1 MKTHDSIVPLF
12 SPSHRL
18 YEPGAIIPWLG
29 QKLIPPK
36 ILCIF
41 NQLYKFRDVIISM
54 KTQFFEKFSNLK
66 QIQVNEHT
74 IMVILAVIVGLAGG
88 FGAVGFRHLIDFFQ
102 TLAYGGKND
111 LLEMV
116 VNLPWYYRVGVP
128 AIGGLIV
135 GPLVY
140 FFAREAKGH
149 GVPEVMEAVALKGG
163 VIRKRVVVIKSLASA
178 ISISTGGSV
187 GREGPIV
194 QIGSA
199 IGSVLGQF
207 MKVSPDRMRTLVGCG
222 AGAGI
227 AATFNAPIAGSMFA
241 LEVVLGDFGLA
252 TFSPIVISS
261 VVATAISRAFLGD
274 IAAFIV
280 PAYELVSA
288 WELPMY
294 LILGIFC
301 AAVGVAFTKTLY
313 RIEDLFDGI
322 KFPEYLKGIIG
333 GLVLGV
339 ASLVFPQI
347 LGVGYGAIDMALM
360 QKMAW
365 WLLLVLVPVKI
376 LATSITIGSGGS
388 GGIFAPS
395 LFVGAMAGGFF
406 GAVVHQLF
414 PNVTASPGAYSIVG
428 MGAVVGATTH
438 GPLAAILIL
447 FEMTGDYKI
456 ILPLMLACIIA
467 TIASGQFLKDSIYTL
482 KLARR
487 GIDIKEGKEVN
498 VLKSMFVKDVMN
510 PNVETVP
517 EALPLGQMAEQIS
530 KSKFNSFPVLN
541 AQNELIGILSFND
554 YNEAIFDENL
564 KDLVVARDLATT
576 DLVTISMDDNL
587 WTALEKIS
595 AKDFAVLPVVS
606 AQEPTKLEGVVS
618 RRDIIGAY
626 NKAVLKKSL
635 FK

>member
-1 MKTHDSIVPLF
+1 LENQSTKTP
-12 SPSHRL
+12 
-18 YEPGAIIPWLG
+18 
-29 QKLIPPK
+29 
-36 ILCIF
+36 
-41 NQLYKFRDVIISM
+41 
-54 KTQFFEKFSNLK
+54 FFEKFSNLK
-66 QIQVNEHT
+66 LIQVNEHT
-74 IMVILAVIVGLAGG
+74 IMVVLAVVVGVAAG
-88 FGAVGFRHLIDFFQ
+88 FGAVGFRYLINFFQ
-102 TLAYGGKND
+102 TLAYGGEND
-111 LLEMV
+111 LLELV
-116 VNLPWYYRVGVP
+116 VNLPWYYRVAVP

-207 MKVSPDRMRTLVGCG
+207 MKLSPDRMRTMVGCG
-222 AGAGI
+222 AAAGI

-241 LEVVLGDFGLA
+241 LEVILGDFGLA
-252 TFSPIVISS
+252 TFSPIVICS

-274 IAAFIV
+274 IPAFIV

-294 LILGIFC
+294 LVLGIFC
-301 AAVGVAFTKTLY
+301 AAVGVTFTKTLY
-313 RIEDLFDGI
+313 RIEDLFDEI

-333 GLVLGV
+333 GLILGIG
-339 ASLVFPQI
+339 SLVFPQI

-365 WLLLVLVPVKI
+365 WLLLVLVLVKI

-395 LFVGAMAGGFF
+395 LFLGAMAGGFF
-406 GAVVHQLF
+406 GFGVHQLF
-414 PNVTASPGAYSIVG
+414 PNITASPAAYSIVG
-428 MGAVVGATTH
+428 MGAVVSATTH

-487 GIDIKEGKEVN
+487 GVDIKEGKEVN

-510 PNVETVP
+510 PNVEIIP
-517 EALPLGQMAEQIS
+517 EALPLGQIAEKIS

-541 AQNELIGILSFND
+541 PQNELIGILSFND
-554 YNEAIFDENL
+554 YNEAIFDEHL

-576 DLVTISMDDNL
+576 DLVTISMYDNL

-606 AQEPTKLEGVVS
+606 AQEPNKLEGVVS

-626 NKAVLKKSL
+626 NNAVLKQSL
-635 FK
+635 FKG

>member
-1 MKTHDSIVPLF
+1 MRTEILKNITDWG
-12 SPSHRL
+12 RL
-18 YEPGAIIPWLG
+18 
-29 QKLIPPK
+29 K
-36 ILCIF
+36 
-41 NQLYKFRDVIISM
+41 S
-54 KTQFFEKFSNLK
+54 
-66 QIQVNEHT
+66 NEHT
-74 IMVILAVIVGLAGG
+74 IMAILAVIVGLAAG
-88 FGAVGFRHLIDFFQ
+88 FGAVGFRHLINFFQ
-102 TLAYGGKND
+102 MLAYGGEND
-111 LLEMV
+111 LLELV
-116 VNLPWYYRVGVP
+116 TNLPWYYRVAVP

-163 VIRKRVVVIKSLASA
+163 VIRKRVVVVKSLASA

-207 MKVSPDRMRTLVGCG
+207 MKISADRMRTLVGCG
-222 AGAGI
+222 AAAGI

-252 TFSPIVISS
+252 IFSPIVISS
-261 VVATAISRAFLGD
+261 VVATAVSRAFLGD
-274 IAAFIV
+274 VPAFIV

-301 AAVGVAFTKTLY
+301 GAVGVTFTKTLY
-313 RIEDLFDGI
+313 RIEDMFDQT
-322 KFPEYLKGIIG
+322 KFPEYLKGVIG
-333 GLVLGV
+333 GLMLGV
-339 ASLVFPQI
+339 ASLIFPQI

-360 QKMAW
+360 QQMTW
-365 WLLLVLVPVKI
+365 WLLLVLVGVKI
-376 LATSITIGSGGS
+376 LATSVTIGSGGS

-395 LFVGAMAGGFF
+395 LFLGAMAGGFF
-406 GAVVHQLF
+406 GVLVHQLF
-414 PNVTASPGAYSIVG
+414 PNITASPGAYSIVG
-428 MGAVVGATTH
+428 MGAVVSATTH

-467 TIASGQFLKDSIYTL
+467 TIASRQFLRDSIYTL

-487 GIDIKEGKEVN
+487 GVDIKEGKEVN

-510 PNVETVP
+510 PNVETMP
-517 EALPLGQMAEQIS
+517 EALPLEQMTEKIS

-541 AQNELIGILSFND
+541 AQNELSGILSFND
-554 YNEAIFDENL
+554 YSEAIFDENL
-564 KDLVVARDLATT
+564 KDLVVARDLATS
-576 DLVTISMDDNL
+576 DLVTVSMDDNL

-595 AKDFAVLPVVS
+595 SKDFAVLPVVS
-606 AQEPTKLEGVVS
+606 AQAPNKLEGVIS

>member
-1 MKTHDSIVPLF
+1 
-12 SPSHRL
+12 
-18 YEPGAIIPWLG
+18 
-29 QKLIPPK
+29 
-36 ILCIF
+36 
-41 NQLYKFRDVIISM
+41 M

-66 QIQVNEHT
+66 QIRANEHT
-74 IMVILAVIVGLAGG
+74 IMALLAVIVGLAGG
-88 FGAVGFRHLIDFFQ
+88 LGAIAFRYLISIFQ
-102 TLAYGGKND
+102 TLGYGGKND
-111 LLEMV
+111 LLELV

-149 GVPEVMEAVALKGG
+149 GVPEVMESIALKGG
-163 VIRKRVVVIKSLASA
+163 VIRKRVVVVKTLASA
-178 ISISTGGSV
+178 ICIGSGGSV

-199 IGSVLGQF
+199 VGSTLGQF
-207 MKVSPDRMRTLVGCG
+207 MKVSADRMRILVGCG
-222 AGAGI
+222 AAAGI

-241 LEVVLGDFGLA
+241 LEIILGDFGLA

-261 VVATAISRAFLGD
+261 VVATAVSRAYLGD
-274 IAAFIV
+274 TPAFIV
-280 PAYELVSA
+280 PVYELVSH
-288 WELPMY
+288 WELLMY
-294 LILGIFC
+294 LFLGLFC
-301 AAVGVAFTKTLY
+301 ALVGITFTKTLY
-313 RIEDLFDGI
+313 RIEDLFDEI

-333 GLVLGV
+333 GLFLGA

-360 QKMAW
+360 QQMAW

-395 LFVGAMAGGFF
+395 LFVGAMAGGVF
-406 GAVVHQLF
+406 GAAVHQLF
-414 PNVTASPGAYSIVG
+414 PNITASPGAYSIVG
-428 MGAVVGATTH
+428 MGAVVAATTH

-456 ILPLMLACIIA
+456 ILPLMLSCIIA
-467 TIASGQFLKDSIYTL
+467 AIASGQLLRDSIYTL

-510 PNVETVP
+510 PNVETIA
-517 EALPLGQMAEQIS
+517 EALPLGKIAEQIS

-541 AQNELIGILSFND
+541 AQNQLIGILSFND

-587 WTALEKIS
+587 WTALQKIS

-606 AQEPTKLEGVVS
+606 AQEPHKLEGVVS

>member
-1 MKTHDSIVPLF
+1 
-12 SPSHRL
+12 
-18 YEPGAIIPWLG
+18 
-29 QKLIPPK
+29 
-36 ILCIF
+36 
-41 NQLYKFRDVIISM
+41 M

-66 QIQVNEHT
+66 QIPANEHT
-74 IMVILAVIVGLAGG
+74 IMVILAVIVGAAGG
-88 FGAVGFRHLIDFFQ
+88 LGAVGFRYLISIFQ
-102 TLAYGGKND
+102 TLAYGGEND
-111 LLEMV
+111 LLQLV
-116 VNLPWYYRVGVP
+116 VNLPWYYRVTIPV
-128 AIGGLIV
+128 IGGLIV

-149 GVPEVMEAVALKGG
+149 GVPEVMEAVAIKGG
-163 VIRKRVVVIKSLASA
+163 VIRKRVVVVKTLASA

-199 IGSVLGQF
+199 IGSALGQF
-207 MKVSPDRMRTLVGCG
+207 MKVSADRMRILVGCG
-222 AGAGI
+222 AAAGI

-241 LEVVLGDFGLA
+241 LEIILGDFGLA

-261 VVATAISRAFLGD
+261 VVATAVSRAYLGD
-274 IAAFIV
+274 TPAFIV
-280 PAYELVSA
+280 PVYELVSA

-294 LILGIFC
+294 LFLGLFC
-301 AAVGVAFTKTLY
+301 ALVGITFTKTLY
-313 RIEDLFDGI
+313 RIEDLFDEI

-333 GLVLGV
+333 GLFLGV

-360 QKMAW
+360 QQMAW
-365 WLLLVLVPVKI
+365 WLLLVLVPAKI

-395 LFVGAMAGGFF
+395 LFLGAMAGGVF

-414 PNVTASPGAYSIVG
+414 PNITASPGAYSIVG
-428 MGAVVGATTH
+428 MGAVVAATTH

-456 ILPLMLACIIA
+456 ILPLMLSCIIA
-467 TIASGQFLKDSIYTL
+467 AIASGQLLRDSIYTL

-510 PNVETVP
+510 PNVETIP
-517 EALPLGQMAEQIS
+517 EALPLGQMAERIS

-541 AQNELIGILSFND
+541 PENELIGILSFND

-606 AQEPTKLEGVVS
+606 AQEPNKLAGVIS

-635 FK
+635 FKE